1 MRGQRGKRQKKA
13 ERILYSSQSKE
24 AVMCDFALGPVD
36 QMANQM
42 DQKWGIDR
50 LPELVSVELA
60 QKYGRQ
66 MSMMNEAVADND
78 VERTRKKAEQVIKG
92 MVAMDAEAERLGAQR
107 ASDEVWEVDVDGE
120 LFGVMRDGRAWK
132 EIKAQRPE
140 LELLTLREV
149 ALAYKW
155 FRENRLGELEKAV
168 KQSFPGAEM
177 TDLKGKAFDDPIPF

>member
-1 MRGQRGKRQKKA
+1 
-13 ERILYSSQSKE
+13 
-24 AVMCDFALGPVD
+24 
-36 QMANQM
+36 M

-177 TDLKGKAFDDPIPF
+177 TDLKAKAFDDPIPF